1 MHDRFRRILTRLQ
14 AAFTRETVICP
25 LVFVSL
31 VQRKT
36 ETEGERERERERER
50 EERGEKR
57 KEEKA
62 RAGKISAK
70 EKRKTREKKF
80 ERRDDGIASRRAR
93 GRCLKSSSARLS
105 LPVFVCP
112 SRERECC
119 SAVGSG
125 ARARLLVVF
134 S

>member
-50 EERGEKR
+50 GKRGKKKGGKGTRWKNFGERKKKNEGKEIRTARRRNCVEE
-57 KEEKA
+57 
-62 RAGKISAK
+62 S
-70 EKRKTREKKF
+70 TW
-80 ERRDDGIASRRAR
+80 
-93 GRCLKSSSARLS
+93 
-105 LPVFVCP
+105 
-112 SRERECC
+112 
-119 SAVGSG
+119 AV
-125 ARARLLVVF
+125 LEV
-134 S
+134 